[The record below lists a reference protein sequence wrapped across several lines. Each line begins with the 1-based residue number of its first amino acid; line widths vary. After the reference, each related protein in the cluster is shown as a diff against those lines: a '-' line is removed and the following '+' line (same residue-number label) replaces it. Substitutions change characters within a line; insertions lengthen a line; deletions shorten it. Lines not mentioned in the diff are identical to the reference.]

1 MIQLPPKLE
10 GFLWGLATPL
20 AVAAII
26 AGAKAL
32 WHRCQKPKLSLE
44 PVGKFLFTAN
54 YRRES
59 GKVEELI
66 VHLRFMTHNARSTV
80 NVIER
85 LAVTNPKLGNAK
97 IERHPSAPFVPLTIH
112 RDNPQLLEFFVEY
125 RPRCEP
131 SDVARSYEL
140 SVTATDKFGL
150 AHTTRLS
157 VPVNLPSGAA

>member
-1 MIQLPPKLE
+1 LTVA
-10 GFLWGLATPL
+10 GTVLAT
-20 AVAAII
+20 AII
-26 AGAKAL
+26 ALASTI
-32 WHRCQKPKLSLE
+32 WRREQKPRLTLNATGE
-44 PVGKFLFTAN
+44 FRFTAN

-66 VHLRFMTHNARSTV
+66 VHLRFMVYNARSTV

-97 IERHPSAPFVPLTIH
+97 IERHPSAQFIPVTIH
-112 RDNPQLLEFFVEY
+112 RDNPQPLEFFVEY

-131 SDVARSYEL
+131 SDVEHSYEV

-157 VPVNLPSGAA
+157 IPVNLPSGAA